1 MRRMNAR
8 KNALRPLL
16 PAEPFRSPQG
26 STMYEHLF
34 LHTGLDEEKKHA
46 PLSAAQAR
54 AVAGE
59 RIAVLAACSL
69 PRDEEVARKAL
80 CAACGQAE
88 PPFFEPSGR
97 PTLHLARTAALFRG
111 NVRFGLREESGGEWE
126 AFAWDM
132 ERNVR
137 AVRLFTPQR
146 GEDGEREGARRLT
159 AVLLDIL
166 PPSLLEEVRK
176 NASMPHPAPGTA
188 GGLKNPPAGNA
199 PAVAAR
205 NSASPAQAPRPE
217 AAGNDA
223 CASDAATFR
232 NDGAPSPEN
241 APASFMK
248 QARRPAGKR
257 PAPQAPRNIPDGG
270 ENAPDSRGR
279 KGGASA
285 GERAA
290 GKETIPA
297 PLLPE
302 ELLSGEKTGVR
313 GRKKGQGSTPAPEQ
327 PSDSPAKEAQRN
339 ESPEAQN
346 TPAPATTREEERA
359 LAPTETPRY
368 RPELIF
374 CPEKGRERDSLDCH
388 ACALHEG
395 CPAYA

>member
-1 MRRMNAR
+1 
-8 KNALRPLL
+8 
-16 PAEPFRSPQG
+16 
-26 STMYEHLF
+26 MYEHLF

-69 PRDEEVARKAL
+69 PRDEEAARKAL

-111 NVRFGLREESGGEWE
+111 NVRFGLREGPGGEWE

-270 ENAPDSRGR
+270 KNAPHTLQN
-279 KGGASA
+279 SA
-285 GERAA
+285 GTPGHVPATA
-290 GKETIPA
+290 G
-297 PLLPE
+297 PE
-302 ELLSGEKTGVR
+302 AL
-313 GRKKGQGSTPAPEQ
+313 PEQ
-327 PSDSPAKEAQRN
+327 PSAPLAGEDDARPEAPDSPA
-339 ESPEAQN
+339 
-346 TPAPATTREEERA
+346 PAPRCEEERA
-359 LAPTETPRY
+359 LSLTETPRY

>member
-1 MRRMNAR
+1 
-8 KNALRPLL
+8 
-16 PAEPFRSPQG
+16 
-26 STMYEHLF
+26 MYEHLF
-34 LHTGLDEEKKHA
+34 LHTGLDETKKHA

-69 PRDEEVARKAL
+69 PRDEEAARAAL
-80 CAACGQAE
+80 RAACGQAE
-88 PPFFEPSGR
+88 TPFFEPSGR
-97 PTLHLARTAALFRG
+97 PTLHFARMAARLLG
-111 NVRFGLREESGGEWE
+111 NVRFGLREGPGGEWE

-132 ERNVR
+132 ERNVK

-146 GEDGEREGARRLT
+146 GDDGEREGARRLT

-166 PPSLLEEVRK
+166 PPSMLEDVRES
-176 NASMPHPAPGTA
+176 AGTPHHAPGTA
-188 GGLKNPPAGNA
+188 GVLKNPPAGNA
-199 PAVAAR
+199 PAAPAR
-205 NSASPAQAPRPE
+205 NSASPAKAPRPE

-223 CASDAATFR
+223 CASDTATFR
-232 NDGAPSPEN
+232 NDGAPAPEN
-241 APASFMK
+241 PPASLTR
-248 QARRPAGKR
+248 QARSPAGKR

-327 PSDSPAKEAQRN
+327 PSASPAKEAQRN

-346 TPAPATTREEERA
+346 TPTPATTREEERA
-359 LAPTETPRY
+359 LSLTETPRY

-388 ACALHEG
+388 ACALREG
-395 CPAYA
+395 CSAYA

>member
-46 PLSAAQAR
+46 PFSAAQAR

-69 PRDEEVARKAL
+69 PRDEEAARKAL

-111 NVRFGLREESGGEWE
+111 NVRFGLREGSGGEWE

-205 NSASPAQAPRPE
+205 NSASPVQAPRPE
-217 AAGNDA
+217 AAGNNA

-248 QARRPAGKR
+248 QVRRPAGKR

-270 ENAPDSRGR
+270 ENAPHSRGR

-313 GRKKGQGSTPAPEQ
+313 GNNAPGGATPEQ
-327 PSDSPAKEAQRN
+327 PSASFNDARSN
-339 ESPEAQN
+339 EDPEARN
-346 TPAPATTREEERA
+346 APATPREEERA
-359 LAPTETPRY
+359 LSLTETPRY

-395 CPAYA
+395 CSAYA

>member
-1 MRRMNAR
+1 
-8 KNALRPLL
+8 
-16 PAEPFRSPQG
+16 
-26 STMYEHLF
+26 MYEHLF

-69 PRDEEVARKAL
+69 PRDEEAARKAL

-111 NVRFGLREESGGEWE
+111 NVRFGLREGPGGEWE

-146 GEDGEREGARRLT
+146 GDDGEREGARRLT

-270 ENAPDSRGR
+270 ENAPHSRGR
-279 KGGASA
+279 KAGASA
-285 GERAA
+285 GECAA
-290 GKETIPA
+290 GKETMQNTA

-302 ELLSGEKTGVR
+302 EPLSGEKTGVR
-313 GRKKGQGSTPAPEQ
+313 GNNAPGGATPEQ
-327 PSDSPAKEAQRN
+327 PSAPLTKEARSN
-339 ESPEAQN
+339 ERPAPEARN
-346 TPAPATTREEERA
+346 ASAPKSRRVEERTPS
-359 LAPTETPRY
+359 LTETLRY

-388 ACALHEG
+388 ACPLREG
-395 CPAYA
+395 CSAYA

>member
-1 MRRMNAR
+1 
-8 KNALRPLL
+8 
-16 PAEPFRSPQG
+16 
-26 STMYEHLF
+26 MYEHLF

-69 PRDEEVARKAL
+69 PRDEEAARKAL

-111 NVRFGLREESGGEWE
+111 NVRFGLREGPGGEWE

-146 GEDGEREGARRLT
+146 GDDGEREGARRLT

-166 PPSLLEEVRK
+166 PPSLLEEVRQS
-176 NASMPHPAPGTA
+176 AGTPPPLPGTA
-188 GGLKNPPAGNA
+188 GGAKNPPAGNA
-199 PAVAAR
+199 PAR
-205 NSASPAQAPRPE
+205 SSASPAQAPRPE
-217 AAGNDA
+217 AGNDA
-223 CASDAATFR
+223 CASGAATFR

-241 APASFMK
+241 PPASFMK
-248 QARRPAGKR
+248 QVCRPAGKR

-327 PSDSPAKEAQRN
+327 PSAPLAGEDDARPEAPDSPA
-339 ESPEAQN
+339 
-346 TPAPATTREEERA
+346 PAPRCEEERP
-359 LAPTETPRY
+359 LPSTETLRY

-388 ACALHEG
+388 ACTLREG
-395 CPAYA
+395 CSAYA

>member
-1 MRRMNAR
+1 
-8 KNALRPLL
+8 
-16 PAEPFRSPQG
+16 
-26 STMYEHLF
+26 
-34 LHTGLDEEKKHA
+34 
-46 PLSAAQAR
+46 
-54 AVAGE
+54 
-59 RIAVLAACSL
+59 
-69 PRDEEVARKAL
+69 
-80 CAACGQAE
+80 
-88 PPFFEPSGR
+88 
-97 PTLHLARTAALFRG
+97 
-111 NVRFGLREESGGEWE
+111 
-126 AFAWDM
+126 
-132 ERNVR
+132 
-137 AVRLFTPQR
+137 
-146 GEDGEREGARRLT
+146 
-159 AVLLDIL
+159 
-166 PPSLLEEVRK
+166 
-176 NASMPHPAPGTA
+176 MPHPAPGTA
-188 GGLKNPPAGNA
+188 GGLKNPPAGTA

-270 ENAPDSRGR
+270 ENAPHSRGR

-313 GRKKGQGSTPAPEQ
+313 GNNAPGGATPEQ
-327 PSDSPAKEAQRN
+327 PSASFNDARSN
-339 ESPEAQN
+339 EDPEARN
-346 TPAPATTREEERA
+346 APATTREEERA
-359 LAPTETPRY
+359 LAPTETLRY

-395 CPAYA
+395 CSAYA